1 MPPQECPT
9 TTGMLQFQGF
19 DEAVQ
24 VPGHGREVVSLVG
37 LVALA
42 MSALVHRH
50 HREVR
55 GEDGRHQI
63 PDVARR
69 GEPVKKD
76 DVLATTAPVP
86 VAEPKAADHN
96 APV

>member
-1 MPPQECPT
+1 
-9 TTGMLQFQGF
+9 
-19 DEAVQ
+19 
-24 VPGHGREVVSLVG
+24 
-37 LVALA
+37 

-55 GEDGRHQI
+55 GEDGRHQV

-69 GEPVKKD
+69 GESVKKD
-76 DVLATTAPVP
+76 DVLAAAAPVP